1 MYKQE
6 ITHHQLL
13 SLVVSPRCKM
23 RKNVQNTSRCQEQ
36 AVSQRSNPRK
46 NVQNTSRRQEQ
57 AVSQRGNPRKNVQN
71 TSRGQEQTV
80 SQRSKMH
87 LRAYCLSGMHVSEQE
102 P

>member
-23 RKNVQNTSRCQEQ
+23 RKNVQNTSRG
-36 AVSQRSNPRK
+36 
-46 NVQNTSRRQEQ
+46 QEQ

-87 LRAYCLSGMHVSEQE
+87 LRAYCLSGMRVSEQE